1 MLTSDVSAA
10 GVRPLELGRWEL
22 LKLDWPA
29 WAELGGSF
37 ERDGLLGSTTGCCG
51 KLVAD
56 ITPRCVSDIEAAGF
70 EVAGFEVGKVE
81 ELAGLVEN
89 GDGLPVAGICGGK
102 FCDDAGRGAGII
114 GSELLAGSNPGVE
127 AGDCSVDGFAGGS
140 RVALAAAAPA
150 TIGNTGNWLALELRV
165 VLALLVLGSCA
176 ADGSG
181 GIVAACKPDGVL

>member
-1 MLTSDVSAA
+1 M
-10 GVRPLELGRWEL
+10 
-22 LKLDWPA
+22 
-29 WAELGGSF
+29 LGG
-37 ERDGLLGSTTGCCG
+37 TTGCCG

-114 GSELLAGSNPGVE
+114 GSELLAGSNPGVL
-127 AGDCSVDGFAGGS
+127 AGGRARRVELATRDSRLS
-140 RVALAAAAPA
+140 RVGVP
-150 TIGNTGNWLALELRV
+150 IHF
-165 VLALLVLGSCA
+165 
-176 ADGSG
+176 SG
-181 GIVAACKPDGVL
+181 DRRSLMG